1 MRLFLFLVVFILAI
15 NTGYSD
21 IAKPVIHKHEKAVLK
36 NDTSEVNIRHFDQ
49 AALKAYSRQPE
60 FQYKE
65 ATAGDTSLWT
75 RFWRW
80 FWQWIAH
87 LFNFRSKKAGTLLVL
102 FWKIV
107 QIMLLLGGVAALIFF
122 ILKSQGINVLNI
134 FQRKSAATPIP
145 YSEFFEDINE
155 INFDLEIENAVAK
168 HNYRFAVRLL
178 YLKSLKRLSDAG
190 LIKWQIDKTNSNYIS
205 ELTNEEQRAA
215 FKLLTLQFEYVWYG
229 EFLIDGQVYTNINTL
244 FQNFNKRV
252 A

>member
-1 MRLFLFLVVFILAI
+1 MRLFLYVVLFILAVS
-15 NTGYSD
+15 TGYCD
-21 IAKPVIHKHEKAVLK
+21 TAKPIVPKHEKAVLK
-36 NDTSEVNIRHFDQ
+36 TDTSEVNIRHFNQD
-49 AALKAYSRQPE
+49 ALKAYSRRPE

-65 ATAGDTSLWT
+65 ATTSDTSLWN

-80 FWQWIAH
+80 FWHWIAH
-87 LFNFRSKKAGTLLVL
+87 LFNFGSQKSASIWIL

-107 QIMLLLGGVAALIFF
+107 QILLLLGGVAALVFL

-134 FQRKSAATPIP
+134 FRRKSASAPIP

-155 INFDLEIENAVAK
+155 INFDEEIENAVAK

-190 LIKWQIDKTNSNYIS
+190 LVKWQIDKTNSDYIN
-205 ELTNEEQRAA
+205 ELTDEEQRVS

-229 EFLIDGQVYTNINTL
+229 EFLIDSQVYTNINTL

>member
-1 MRLFLFLVVFILAI
+1 MRLFLYMVLFILAANI
-15 NTGYSD
+15 GYCD
-21 IAKPVIHKHEKAVLK
+21 TAKPVVPKREKAVLK
-36 NDTSEVNIRHFDQ
+36 TDTAKINVRHFNQ
-49 AALKAYSRQPE
+49 AALKAYSLQPE

-65 ATAGDTSLWT
+65 TTTGDTSLWT

-87 LFNFRSKKAGTLLVL
+87 LFNFGSKKAGTIWIL

-107 QIMLLLGGVAALIFF
+107 QIMLLLGGVAALVFF
-122 ILKSQGINVLNI
+122 IFKSQGINVLNI
-134 FQRKSAATPIP
+134 FRRKSAAAPIP

-155 INFDLEIENAVAK
+155 INFDVEIENAVAK

-190 LIKWQIDKTNSNYIS
+190 LVKWQIDKTNSNYIN
-205 ELTNEEQRAA
+205 ELTDEEQRVA

-229 EFLIDGQVYTNINTL
+229 EFLIDSQVYTNIYTL
-244 FQNFNKRV
+244 FQNFNNRV